1 MTLTSHTLSV
11 AKLPQDQ
18 GEEAIT
24 SDHANGLYREFASHS
39 TALVNYKLSKQESRR
54 ACSQILPC

>member
-18 GEEAIT
+18 SEEAIT
-24 SDHANGLYREFASHS
+24 SDHANGLYSEFASHS
-39 TALVNYKLSKQESRR
+39 TALVNYKLLKQESRR